1 MAKTIYN
8 KIHSHKKQVTKQ
20 DDLLVIPG
28 QEGGVEDVV
37 TEINKNLGVNY
48 SGEKMDPDE
57 FEKAMLADRER
68 YGKTDMPLKDFI
80 AWKELKNAQSGN
92 VLFQGTEDGQEVDA
106 TKWTDEDVDS
116 GNKTYTNIEQ
126 RETEGTPDKDP
137 YLSPE
142 YRENLSRAEAGNRA
156 RTEGMLDRRDKRI
169 SKRLYRQMKRQ
180 AAANRRDAIRSGDMK
195 RSDMTRRQA
204 IDQGYGLDAEQKA
217 GLEYGKKNRKGG
229 RGILDSFN
237 YDEKTGQMTGS
248 KLSNLSGGDSKM
260 GIGFTEQ
267 VSGNVGGKLHATKE
281 NIERYKREYGSDA
294 VIVDGMIQPPNSNNN
309 SSYKMKG
316 YSGFQQ
322 APKSPKL
329 KGKAFGESLGRAVG
343 AIRDYFKRGGDDV
356 AKQSDNVSTGP
367 KFSKNT
373 NTNNNLPAVQG
384 NKLPAKSGEV
394 VPFKGGAG
402 PIVNKGFSTA
412 QKIAAGTAAL
422 GGIFTATNL
431 GSSDK
436 PSENDTPTV
445 TPPSKTGKSYDQAY
459 KDRDRKVYGHLNK
472 SDYIKEAKRQNEVFK
487 KTGKWD
493 WRNAPKDPGPV
504 NSVKPN
510 KSVSVTTPEI
520 KLEPKTLD
528 TKKVDVDLSSLDT
541 RSEITPNVTKKQ
553 EKLGNRIQRLEG
565 RKSTPRRQRKIDKL
579 SQKQSGVD
587 RSTRRVNKLR
597 SKANDALNSMDKEL
611 IVSRSGGNGGPQTV
625 TVGGRISK
633 SSDGNV
639 SIEMNQKTSDT
650 NKNLRLQNKA
660 RNLNQRAQNIEQ
672 RQSEL
677 TKAAG
682 FKQKGWSGFQ
692 K

>member
-8 KIHSHKKQVTKQ
+8 KIKSHKKQVTKK

-28 QEGGVEDVV
+28 EEGGVKDVV

-48 SGEKMDPDE
+48 SGEISDPDD
-57 FEKAMLADRER
+57 FEKAMIADREK
-68 YGKTDMPLKDFI
+68 YGKTDMPLKDYI

-92 VLFQGTEDGQEVDA
+92 VLFQGTEDGKEVDA
-106 TKWTDEDVDS
+106 TTWSDQDVDS

-126 RETEGTPDKDP
+126 VETDGTPDKDP

-142 YRENLSRAEAGNRA
+142 YSEVLSRVEMGKRA
-156 RTEGMLDRRDKRI
+156 RTESSLDRKARRELRRDNR
-169 SKRLYRQMKRQ
+169 RLKRQ

-195 RSDMTRRQA
+195 RSDMTRRSA
-204 IDQGYGLDAEQKA
+204 IDQGYGLDDKQKKI
-217 GLEYGKKNRKGG
+217 LDYTNKNRKAGG
-229 RGILDSFN
+229 TVSGNYNFDSDGN
-237 YDEKTGQMTGS
+237 ISGQ
-248 KLSNLSGGDSKM
+248 KLENLSGADSKM

-281 NIERYKREYGSDA
+281 NIERYKKQYGTDA
-294 VIVDGMIQPPNSNNN
+294 VIVDGMIQNPNSSNDQK
-309 SSYKMKG
+309 SLYKMKG

-329 KGKAFGESLGRAVG
+329 KGKKAGELLGRAVG
-343 AIRDYFKRGGDDV
+343 AIRDYFKKGGSDV

-384 NKLPAKSGEV
+384 NRMPAKSGEV
-394 VPFKGGAG
+394 VPFKGGSG
-402 PIVNKGFSTA
+402 PIKPSGMSTGA
-412 QKIAAGTAAL
+412 KIAAGGAAL
-422 GGIFTATNL
+422 AGVGLATSL

-436 PSENDTPTV
+436 PSNNDTPTV

-459 KDRDRKVYGHLNK
+459 KDRDRKTYGHMNK

-493 WRNAPKDPGPV
+493 YKNAPKDPGPV
-504 NSVKPN
+504 SSIKPN
-510 KSVSVTTPEI
+510 KAVSVTAPGT
-520 KLEPKTLD
+520 KLEAKTLD
-528 TKKVDVDLSSLDT
+528 TKKVDVDLSALDT
-541 RSEITPNVTKKQ
+541 RSEVKPNVSKKQ

-565 RKSTPRRQRKIDKL
+565 RKSTPRRERRINKLQQKQAGVSRDVIRANKVIDKNTE
-579 SQKQSGVD
+579 KGF
-587 RSTRRVNKLR
+587 N
-597 SKANDALNSMDKEL
+597 AL
-611 IVSRSGGNGGPQTV
+611 V
-625 TVGGRISK
+625 
-633 SSDGNV
+633 DGNNV
-639 SIEMNQKTSDT
+639 KA
-650 NKNLRLQNKA
+650 A
-660 RNLNQRAQNIEQ
+660 RNLGKVKRHVDKGNPAVVGDIKARENQLKA
-672 RQSEL
+672 
-677 TKAAG
+677 AAG

>member
-28 QEGGVEDVV
+28 QEGGVKDVV
-37 TEINKNLGVNY
+37 TEINKNLGITH
-48 SGEKMDPDE
+48 SGPKADPAE

-68 YGKTDMPLKDFI
+68 YGKTDMPLQDFI
-80 AWKELKNAQSGN
+80 KWKELKNAQSGN
-92 VLFQGTEDGQEVDA
+92 TDFQGQEDGVDVDA
-106 TKWTDEDVDS
+106 TKWTDQDVDS

-126 RETEGTPDKDP
+126 VKTEGTPDKDP

-142 YRENLSRAEAGNRA
+142 YRENLSRVEGGKRA
-156 RTEGMLDRRDKRI
+156 RLEGMLDRKDKRL
-169 SKRLYRQMKRQ
+169 SKRLYRQMKSQ
-180 AAANRRDAIRSGDMK
+180 AAANRRDAIRSGDIK
-195 RSDMTRRQA
+195 RSDMTRREA
-204 IDQGYGLDAEQKA
+204 IDQGYGLDAQQKA

-294 VIVDGMIQPPNSNNN
+294 VVVDGMIQPPNSNNE

-316 YSGFQQ
+316 FSGFQQ

-329 KGKAFGESLGRAVG
+329 KGKALGEALGKFVG
-343 AIRDYFKRGGDDV
+343 GVRNYFKRGGDDVADV

-373 NTNNNLPAVQG
+373 NTNTNNNLPAVRG
-384 NKLPAKSGEV
+384 ENLPAKSGEV
-394 VPFKGGAG
+394 VPFKGGSG
-402 PIVNKGFSTA
+402 PIKNSGFSTK
-412 QKIAAGTAAL
+412 QKLIAGAAAL
-422 GGIFTATNL
+422 GGVGLTTTL
-431 GSSDK
+431 GSSDA

-445 TPPSKTGKSYDQAY
+445 TPPKKTGKSYDQAY

-493 WRNAPKDPGPV
+493 YKNAPKDPGPV
-504 NSVKPN
+504 SSIKPN
-510 KSVSVTTPEI
+510 KAVSVTAPGT
-520 KLEPKTLD
+520 KLEAKTLD

-541 RSEITPNVTKKQ
+541 RSEIKPNVTKKQ

-565 RKSTPRRQRKIDKL
+565 RKSTPRRQRKINKL
-579 SQKQSGVD
+579 QQKQAGVD
-587 RSTRRVNKLR
+587 RSTIRANKVVDKNTQKGFNALQQGNTGQAMRNFNKVNR
-597 SKANDALNSMDKEL
+597 Q
-611 IVSRSGGNGGPQTV
+611 VSNNPQV
-625 TVGGRISK
+625 
-633 SSDGNV
+633 
-639 SIEMNQKTSDT
+639 
-650 NKNLRLQNKA
+650 
-660 RNLNQRAQNIEQ
+660 AQNIQQ
-672 RQSEL
+672 RESEL
-677 TKAAG
+677 KKAAG
-682 FKQKGWSGFQ
+682 FKQKGWSGYQ

>member
-37 TEINKNLGVNY
+37 TKINKNLGITH
-48 SGEKMDPDE
+48 SGPKMDPDE

-68 YGKTDMPLKDFI
+68 YGKTDMSLQDFI
-80 AWKELKNAQSGN
+80 AWKERRNAQQGSAG
-92 VLFQGTEDGQEVDA
+92 FQGQEDGVNVDA

-126 RETEGTPDKDP
+126 VETEGTPDKDP

-142 YRENLSRAEAGNRA
+142 YSENLSRVEMGKRA
-156 RTEGMLDRRDKRI
+156 RTEASLDRKARRELRRDNR
-169 SKRLYRQMKRQ
+169 RLKRQ

-195 RSDMTRRQA
+195 RSDMTRRSA
-204 IDQGYGLDAEQKA
+204 IDQGYGLDDKQKKI
-217 GLEYGKKNRKGG
+217 LEYTKKNRKAGG
-229 RGILDSFN
+229 TVSGN
-237 YDEKTGQMTGS
+237 YDFDSDGNISGQ
-248 KLSNLSGGDSKM
+248 KLENLSGADSKM

-294 VIVDGMIQPPNSNNN
+294 VIVDGMIQNPNSNNN

-316 YSGFQQ
+316 FSGYQQ

-329 KGKAFGESLGRAVG
+329 KGKGLGEALGRFVG
-343 AIRDYFKRGGDDV
+343 GVRDYFKKGGDDV

-373 NTNNNLPAVQG
+373 NTNNNLPAVRG
-384 NKLPAKSGEV
+384 ENLPAKSGEV
-394 VPFKGGAG
+394 VPFKGGSG
-402 PIVNKGFSTA
+402 PIKNPRFSTG
-412 QKIAAGTAAL
+412 QKIVAGTAAL

-431 GSSDK
+431 GSSDA

-445 TPPSKTGKSYDQAY
+445 TPPKKTGKSYDQAY

-493 WRNAPKDPGPV
+493 YKNAPKDPGPV
-504 NSVKPN
+504 SSIKPN
-510 KSVSVTTPEI
+510 KAVSVTAPGT

-541 RSEITPNVTKKQ
+541 RSEIKPNVTKKQ

-611 IVSRSGGNGGPQTV
+611 IVNRSGGNGGPQTV

-660 RNLNQRAQNIEQ
+660 KNLNQRAKNIEQ

>member
-8 KIHSHKKQVTKQ
+8 KIKSHKKQVTKK

-28 QEGGVEDVV
+28 QEGGVKDVV
-37 TEINKNLGVNY
+37 SEINKNLGITH
-48 SGEKMDPDE
+48 SGPKSDPAE

-92 VLFQGTEDGQEVDA
+92 PDFQGQEDGVDVDA
-106 TKWTDEDVDS
+106 TQWTDQDVDS

-126 RETEGTPDKDP
+126 VETDGTPDKDP

-142 YRENLSRAEAGNRA
+142 YSEVLSRVEMGKRA
-156 RTEGMLDRRDKRI
+156 RTEASLDRKARRELRRDNR
-169 SKRLYRQMKRQ
+169 RLKRQ
-180 AAANRRDAIRSGDMK
+180 AAANRRDAIRSGDIK
-195 RSDMTRRQA
+195 RSDMTRRSA
-204 IDQGYGLDAEQKA
+204 IDQGYGLDDKQKKI
-217 GLEYGKKNRKGG
+217 LDYTNKNRKAGG
-229 RGILDSFN
+229 TVSGNYNFDSDGN
-237 YDEKTGQMTGS
+237 ISGQ
-248 KLSNLSGGDSKM
+248 KLENLSGADSKM

-281 NIERYKREYGSDA
+281 NIERYKKEYGSDA
-294 VIVDGMIQPPNSNNN
+294 VIVDGMIQNPNSSNDQK

-322 APKSPKL
+322 APKSPNL
-329 KGKAFGESLGRAVG
+329 KGKGAGELLGRAVG
-343 AIRDYFKRGGDDV
+343 AIRNYFKKGGDDV

-402 PIVNKGFSTA
+402 PIKPSGMSTGA
-412 QKIAAGTAAL
+412 KISAGAAAL
-422 GGIFTATNL
+422 GGLFVATNV
-431 GSSDK
+431 GSSDA

-445 TPPSKTGKSYDQAY
+445 TPPKKTGKSYDQAY
-459 KDRDRKVYGHLNK
+459 QDRDRKTYGHMNK

-493 WRNAPKDPGPV
+493 YKNAPKDPGPV
-504 NSVKPN
+504 SSIKPN
-510 KSVSVTTPEI
+510 KAVSVTAPGT
-520 KLEPKTLD
+520 KLEAKTLD
-528 TKKVDVDLSSLDT
+528 TKKVDVDLSALDT
-541 RSEITPNVTKKQ
+541 RSEVKPNVSKKQ

-565 RKSTPRRQRKIDKL
+565 RKSTPRRQRKINKL
-579 SQKQSGVD
+579 QQKQAGVD
-587 RSTRRVNKLR
+587 RGTIRANKVVDKNTQKGFNALQQGNTGQAMRNFSKVNR
-597 SKANDALNSMDKEL
+597 Q
-611 IVSRSGGNGGPQTV
+611 VSNNPQV
-625 TVGGRISK
+625 
-633 SSDGNV
+633 
-639 SIEMNQKTSDT
+639 
-650 NKNLRLQNKA
+650 
-660 RNLNQRAQNIEQ
+660 AQNIQQ
-672 RQSEL
+672 RESEL
-677 TKAAG
+677 KKAAG
-682 FKQKGWSGFQ
+682 FKQKGWAGFQ